1 MKNRLLYLS
10 CFLLLLAATGCEK
23 FLEKEPDNRAK
34 LTTPEKVSQLLAT
47 AYPQSNYQGF
57 AETMSDNVEDIND
70 GGSRREYFDAYNW
83 LDSKEN
89 QQDSPEAYWNSCYE
103 AIAAA
108 NQALKTISEA
118 PNPDDYSAQ
127 RGEALL
133 ARAYAHLMLVSF
145 FSKFYD
151 AATAATD
158 LGIPY
163 ITEPENVVIK
173 QYDRKTV
180 AYVYEMV
187 EKDILAGLPLIKDQ
201 AYSIPKFHFNRAAA
215 NAFATRFYTF
225 KRDWAKVIQYANET
239 VPGANYAPSLRG
251 WNDPNS
257 PYNTITDVTE
267 LFKVYAR
274 TTEAA
279 NLLLGESA
287 SWWGRYY
294 YSQRWGVGTPKM
306 NEVYPSTDPLTGG
319 VTGYKRYSLSS
330 VHQLIPKVDE
340 YFKLT
345 SQNANT
351 GTGYV
356 MVTLLSVEEVLFNH
370 AEALHHTGDNAG
382 AIALLNKF
390 ASRRINNYNATT
402 HNITAAKINTVFPVD
417 AADPGTK
424 KLPSVLQAILFYK
437 RMDFVHEGMR
447 WFDILRYKLP
457 VVHSVKPTSSTT
469 TFITLAADDPRKVLQ
484 LPESSKQAG
493 LQPNPR

>member
-1 MKNRLLYLS
+1 MKNRILYL
-10 CFLLLLAATGCEK
+10 CGLLLLLTATGCKK
-23 FLEKEPDNRAK
+23 FLEEEPDNRAK
-34 LTTPEKVSQLLAT
+34 LTTPGKVSQLLGT

-57 AETMSDNVEDIND
+57 AETMSDNVEDINE
-70 GGSRREYFDAYNW
+70 GGTRREYYDAYNW

-89 QQDSPEAYWNSCYE
+89 QQDSPEAYWNGCYE

-118 PNPDDYSAQ
+118 PNPGEYTAQ

-133 ARAYAHLMLVSF
+133 ARGYAHLMLVSL
-145 FSKFYD
+145 FSPFYD
-151 AATAATD
+151 AATAATAP
-158 LGIPY
+158 GIPY
-163 ITEPENVVIK
+163 VTEPEDVVVK
-173 QYDRKTV
+173 QYERNTV
-180 AYVYEMV
+180 AYVYDMV

-201 AYSIPKFHFNRAAA
+201 SYTIPKFHFNRAAA
-215 NAFATRFYTF
+215 NAFAARFYTN
-225 KRDWAKVIQYANET
+225 KKDWAKVIQYANET

-257 PYNTITDVTE
+257 PYNSITDVTE

-274 TTEAA
+274 TTEAS
-279 NLLLGESA
+279 NLLLGESSSLWA
-287 SWWGRYY
+287 RNY
-294 YSQRWGVGTPKM
+294 YSQRWGVGNAKM
-306 NEVYPSTDPLTGG
+306 NEVYPSTDPLTSG
-319 VTGYKRYSLSS
+319 VTGYKRYSLRS
-330 VHQLIPKVDE
+330 VHQLIPKLDE
-340 YFKLT
+340 YFKLN
-345 SQNANT
+345 SLNSNSGQA
-351 GTGYV
+351 YV
-356 MVTLLSVEEVLFNH
+356 MVNLLTVEEVLFNH
-370 AEALHHTGDNAG
+370 AEALHFTGDDAG

-424 KLPSVLQAILFYK
+424 KLPGVLQAILFYK

-457 VVHSVKPTSSTT
+457 VVHSVKPTSSTIT
-469 TFITLAADDPRKVLQ
+469 YITLAANDLRKVIQ

-493 LQPNPR
+493 LEPNPR